1 MTGIISS
8 SPNKTSQPCSSAQTS
23 EPSRNTSVKRQ
34 LNPVEEEEEDDD
46 DDDVSLLA
54 TAARDDDSDDVSLLA
69 AADEDDEV
77 DDMSLLAAEMVPES
91 TTKQEKVV
99 DYLEGMTAEM
109 FGADDVFDSHNEDDD
124 VEALPDAHYGLL
136 GTSKE
141 LLQPD
146 GSMDDLPEEILRE
159 ILCQIPARDLYC
171 NISLVCQ
178 RWRSIVQDPKV
189 KTSKNCNRLC
199 VNSKKHF
206 HFSGFGN
213 NYLTKVKLNKLRK
226 LSIRSLF
233 FLVCALQETVLPLHD
248 VGEDH
253 SRRDQP
259 HPE

>member
-1 MTGIISS
+1 M
-8 SPNKTSQPCSSAQTS
+8 
-23 EPSRNTSVKRQ
+23 
-34 LNPVEEEEEDDD
+34 EEEEEDDD
-46 DDDVSLLA
+46 DDVSLLAAAHRDDEVDDVSLLA
-54 TAARDDDSDDVSLLA
+54 AGDQDDEVDDVSLLA
-69 AADEDDEV
+69 AADQDDEV
-77 DDMSLLAAEMVPES
+77 DDLSLLAAEMVPKS

-146 GSMDDLPEEILRE
+146 GCIDDLPEEILRE

-171 NISLVCQ
+171 NVSLVCQ

-189 KTSKNCNRLC
+189 KTSKNCNRLR
-199 VNSKKHF
+199 VSSKEYF
-206 HFSGFGN
+206 HFSVFGN
-213 NYLTKVKLNKLRK
+213 NYFTKVKAQQIKKNK
-226 LSIRSLF
+226 LSIWSF
-233 FLVCALQETVLPLHD
+233 CFLVCPLQETVLPLRD

-253 SRRDQP
+253 SRGDQP
-259 HPE
+259 HPQ

>member
-1 MTGIISS
+1 M
-8 SPNKTSQPCSSAQTS
+8 
-23 EPSRNTSVKRQ
+23 E
-34 LNPVEEEEEDDD
+34 EEEEEDDD
-46 DDDVSLLA
+46 DVSLLA
-54 TAARDDDSDDVSLLA
+54 EAEQDDEVDDVSLLA
-69 AADEDDEV
+69 AADQDDEV
-77 DDMSLLAAEMVPES
+77 DDVSLLAAEIVPET

-109 FGADDVFDSHNEDDD
+109 FGADDVFDSHNEEDD

-146 GSMDDLPEEILRE
+146 GCIDELPEEILRE

-171 NISLVCQ
+171 NVSLVCQ

-189 KTSKNCNRLC
+189 KKNCNRLR
-199 VNSKKHF
+199 VSSKEY
-206 HFSGFGN
+206 FSFGN
-213 NYLTKVKLNKLRK
+213 DYFTKVKLTKFKKLLFK
-226 LSIRSLF
+226 SSIWSF
-233 FLVCALQETVLPLHD
+233 CFLVCPLQETVLPLHD

-253 SRRDQP
+253 SRGDQP